1 MIHNKEYDQY
11 LTIIDTMLV
20 IVDKYHFHSLHEP
33 LSFTLHRIAPISPEA
48 MIQKLQTLPWQDATA
63 LAAQRQHCIAVIDL
77 ARRHGIPELLPAI
90 FYTIISICS
99 PKEVYHLEALSWQD
113 RCRCV
118 VAAYEVCLK
127 MTQHAGH
134 APPRTFTAPQMPVH
148 AYVPPPGNGGLAQ
161 GMAQQQQPLPPGV
174 PHTPMNL
181 AFHGIPNH
189 PQPQL
194 PQPGSLAA
202 LAAASTAVASSM
214 LQAQQAPMHQ
224 GGINPF
230 WAPRDLGRVSLVA
243 RNATWNVL
251 PTVFQLGE
259 NWEELRKSS
268 SLRVGVLAIP

>member
-1 MIHNKEYDQY
+1 MIHNREYDQY

-63 LAAQRQHCIAVIDL
+63 LAAQRQHCVAVIDL
-77 ARRHGIPELLPAI
+77 ARRHGIPELLPAV
-90 FYTIISICS
+90 FYTIIAICS
-99 PKEVYHLEALSWQD
+99 PKEVYQLESLSWQD

-134 APPRTFTAPQMPVH
+134 APPRTFTPMQMSMH
-148 AYVPPPGNGGLAQ
+148 FHGTAGGPHQ
-161 GMAQQQQPLPPGV
+161 QQQQQPQPPGM
-174 PHTPMNL
+174 PMNMAMPGNL
-181 AFHGIPNH
+181 AMP
-189 PQPQL
+189 PQP

-243 RNATWNVL
+243 RNATWNIL